1 MKTTEKSGFEVNAIL
16 SKDDNK
22 LNAQSK
28 DLTEF
33 CKLLNDFFA
42 DSVKGG
48 FITLKDITPAMM
60 NAVAQFDS
68 SPIIETITKAY
79 NDEADKIK
87 YERARLDFLK
97 SKENAA
103 NEIKTAIE
111 NTRRLYERNALRYYK
126 PKDGGYWRLRY
137 LQVENG
143 FVSFN
148 RDLLISDCTN
158 IVRSKEH
165 DDFIKRANDLYRQ
178 IIDFNDDCNRLSGGA
193 VHGID
198 SVTGGDAIITVNEIG
213 ELIFDASL
221 TSLMSFDDDL

>member
-1 MKTTEKSGFEVNAIL
+1 MTTTEKGGFEVNVTL
-16 SKDDNK
+16 SKDNYK

-42 DSVKGG
+42 DLAKRG

-60 NAVAQFDS
+60 NAVAQFDAA
-68 SPIIETITKAY
+68 PIIEAIIKAY
-79 NDEADKIK
+79 TDEAAKIK

-97 SKENAA
+97 SKENAV

-111 NTRRLYERNALRYYK
+111 NTHRLYERNALRYYK
-126 PKDGGYWRLRY
+126 PKEGGYWRLRY

-158 IVRSKEH
+158 SVRSKEQEE
-165 DDFIKRANDLYRQ
+165 FIKRANDLYTQ
-178 IIDFNDDCNRLSGGA
+178 LLEFEKECKRLSGGE
-193 VHGID
+193 VHGIAF
-198 SVTGGDAIITVNEIG
+198 VYGGDAIITIG
-213 ELIFDASL
+213 EFGDIIFDASY
-221 TSLMSFDDDL
+221 TSQMRFDKDL